1 MGEEARARA
10 RGRTRSNDEVKI
22 SVATINSRGLIFV
35 ALGFAAD
42 TIVLCIKARYVVDD
56 HTRSPGTARVR
67 ARARACTSTRRGLS
81 KCVRL
86 FVCFNF
92 WRQRAATN
100 NFAENVIGLLKSAF
114 PRLRFLPP
122 REFDDVSRLVA

>member
-56 HTRSPGTARVR
+56 HTRTAPAQLACAR
-67 ARARACTSTRRGLS
+67 ARARARLLVEGCLS
-81 KCVRL
+81 AFVCL
-86 FVCFNF
+86 FVLIFGGNAP
-92 WRQRAATN
+92 QRT
-100 NFAENVIGLLKSAF
+100 I
-114 PRLRFLPP
+114 
-122 REFDDVSRLVA
+122 SRRM